1 MVTVIVS
8 PAFSHTFLKPLSW
21 RMGLLSLC
29 FPCRT
34 LEVDLD
40 DFSAV
45 AVAGIAD
52 VYGDCHSIVGVISF
66 FVQLQVGILVG
77 RVTQAMSE
85 REKDGTVKV
94 HVCARF
100 LFVSVLLFE
109 AIIIYHGDIF
119 EAAVPCCGQLGI
131 GIYLAE

>member
-1 MVTVIVS
+1 MVTVYCF
-8 PAFSHTFLKPLSW
+8 ACFQHTFLDLELADGLVIPLF
-21 RMGLLSLC
+21 SLQD
-29 FPCRT
+29 
-34 LEVDLD
+34 LGEVDLD